1 MSAYIKIRGQDN
13 MLEVPN
19 ELAREIKKIV
29 LDNSIP
35 RTTPI
40 DLKVMM
46 VDKGAVSAVFLDSER
61 PEELKYYDLENPE
74 QKQIIL
80 DFEKDFNVWCETQ
93 EPENRTY
100 EKYLFSLGV
109 LTNKGIALSRVKEYA
124 DLNKRWTALQVLR
137 FLRSKARKHEAEEN
151 QSLEINVNEINF

>member
-1 MSAYIKIRGQDN
+1 MAKIKLRNQEN
-13 MLEVPN
+13 MLEISN
-19 ELAREIKKIV
+19 DLAKEIKRIV

-74 QKQIIL
+74 HKQIIRN
-80 DFEKDFNVWCETQ
+80 FETELLTWFETQ
-93 EPENRTY
+93 EPENQKY
-100 EKYLFSLGV
+100 EKYLFSLGI
-109 LTNKGIALSRVKEYA
+109 LTNKGVVLSRVKEYA
-124 DLNKRWTALQVLR
+124 DLNKRWTALQILR

-151 QSLEINVNEINF
+151 QSLEINVAEIPF

>member
-1 MSAYIKIRGQDN
+1 MAKIKLRNQEN
-13 MLEVPN
+13 MLEISN
-19 ELAREIKKIV
+19 DLAKEIKRIV

-74 QKQIIL
+74 HKQIIRN
-80 DFEKDFNVWCETQ
+80 FETELLTWFETQ
-93 EPENRTY
+93 EPENQKY
-100 EKYLFSLGV
+100 EKYLFSLGI
-109 LTNKGIALSRVKEYA
+109 LTNKGVVLSRVKEYA
-124 DLNKRWTALQVLR
+124 DLNKRWTALQILR

-151 QSLEINVNEINF
+151 KTLEIDVSKINF